1 MALGARASAV
11 VSMVLLR
18 TGRLA
23 LAGVVIGAAAAWA
36 ATGFLRTLLFEIT
49 PTDPAT
55 FAAVTLAIFAA
66 AMLAGTHSGAA
77 RNTVDPLT
85 ALRHE

>member
-1 MALGARASAV
+1 
-11 VSMVLLR
+11 MVLLR

-66 AMLAGTHSGAA
+66 AMLAGTIPA
-77 RNTVDPLT
+77 RRATRVDPLA